1 MYYKFIFSLVV
12 VSFLAFILV
21 KLSEL
26 EKEKNEIIKVQITL
40 DNKCELFD
48 KVFMVK
54 AIPSGKTAKF
64 LNKKAEMFLTR
75 SSKVQLFVSDE
86 YPGFH
91 FSSIPVNVSYNTKLT
106 ADCSNS
112 DRLDS
117 IFESLKNQFNK
128 DDN

>member
-1 MYYKFIFSLVV
+1 MYYKFIFSLAV
-12 VSFLAFILV
+12 VSLLAFLLV

-64 LNKKAEMFLTR
+64 LNRKAEMFLTR

-91 FSSIPVNVSYNTKLT
+91 FSSIPVNVSYNTKLI

>member
-12 VSFLAFILV
+12 VSFLTFIV
-21 KLSEL
+21 VTLSDL
-26 EKEKNEIIKVQITL
+26 EKEKNEIIKVKIIL
-40 DNKCELFD
+40 DNRCELFD

-91 FSSIPVNVSYNTKLT
+91 FSSIPVNVSYNTKLI

-117 IFESLKNQFNK
+117 ILESLKNQFNK

>member
-1 MYYKFIFSLVV
+1 MYYKLIFSLVV
-12 VSFLAFILV
+12 VSLLAFILV
-21 KLSEL
+21 KLLEL

-48 KVFMVK
+48 KAFMVK

-64 LNKKAEMFLTR
+64 LNRKAEMFLTR

-91 FSSIPVNVSYNTKLT
+91 FSSIPVNVSYNTKLI

>member
-1 MYYKFIFSLVV
+1 MYYKLIFSLVV
-12 VSFLAFILV
+12 VSLLAFILV

-48 KVFMVK
+48 RVFMVK

-64 LNKKAEMFLTR
+64 LNRKAEMFLTR

-91 FSSIPVNVSYNTKLT
+91 FSSIPVNVSYNTKLI

>member
-12 VSFLAFILV
+12 VSFLTFIV
-21 KLSEL
+21 VTLSDL
-26 EKEKNEIIKVQITL
+26 EKEKNEIIKVQIIL
-40 DNKCELFD
+40 DNRCELFD

-91 FSSIPVNVSYNTKLT
+91 FSSIPVNVSYNTKLI

-128 DDN
+128 DGN

>member
-1 MYYKFIFSLVV
+1 MYYKLIFSLVV
-12 VSFLAFILV
+12 VSLLAFILV
-21 KLSEL
+21 KLLEL

-48 KVFMVK
+48 RVFMVK

-64 LNKKAEMFLTR
+64 LNRKAEMFLTR

-91 FSSIPVNVSYNTKLT
+91 FSSIPVNVSYNTKLI